1 MTRVLTIGVVARASG
16 VKIPTIRYYEQ
27 IGLLPPPPRTGSNRR
42 LYDAHD
48 LARLAFIRHAREL
61 GFEIDA
67 IRTLL
72 DLQGK
77 PEGSCAAVDAIAKER
92 LAEIDRRIAS
102 LSALKAELER
112 MINDS
117 KHGRIAECRI
127 IEVLRDHAQCKHH
140 GTGKDP
146 GI

>member
-1 MTRVLTIGVVARASG
+1 MKELTIGGAARASG

-27 IGLLPPPPRTGSNRR
+27 IGLLPAPPRTGSGRR
-42 LYDAHD
+42 LYDERD

-67 IRTLL
+67 IRALL
-72 DLQGK
+72 DLQSK
-77 PEGSCAAVDAIAKER
+77 PDGSCAAADAIARER
-92 LAEIDRRIAS
+92 LAEVDRRIDS
-102 LSALKAELER
+102 LNALKAELER

-127 IEVLRDHAQCKHH
+127 IEVLQNHALCEHH
-140 GTGKDP
+140 RH
-146 GI
+146 